1 MISLSFLV
9 FFYFLMSLYSLFHK
23 AEFKVHMSYYPKE
36 IRCIDQLLKGHGH
49 YGIAQYWNA
58 NVITS
63 LSKAHLQVV
72 PFNPNLTPFYWSIN
86 IKKFEKPISFIIV
99 DKRDIRSLHKNEI
112 YAKYSVPQKEVTCY
126 SRKVLIYPRE
136 SIKGTSPP
144 PNFKIFS

>member
-1 MISLSFLV
+1 MISLFFLV
-9 FFYFLMSLYSLFHK
+9 FFYFLMRLYSLFHK

-49 YGIAQYWNA
+49 YGIAQYWDA

-86 IKKFEKPISFIIV
+86 IKNLKNLSVLSLWIREIFDHCIRFMQNTASLK
-99 DKRDIRSLHKNEI
+99 KRLPVIQGR
-112 YAKYSVPQKEVTCY
+112 
-126 SRKVLIYPRE
+126 
-136 SIKGTSPP
+136 
-144 PNFKIFS
+144 F